1 MTKLPPSPKGSRKQ
15 PPIDRR
21 LAASPAGNA
30 TGDAPGTLRKVK
42 GALGRPLGLE
52 RKGGQLRVVLV
63 ERRRTAPADQA
74 PMLARIRAE
83 LRERLE
89 DLADTPAEHLMR
101 HLGFVGAELER
112 RGWSGVEAL
121 PGSVLGKALVQAEML
136 ASGNPSELLTIFVE
150 RLRLLKVAAEVR
162 EERASRLAG
171 LDDASLVVSES
182 THEDFEAS
190 LRSWADSL
198 AADMGGARDGSNG
211 RDRKPR

>member
-1 MTKLPPSPKGSRKQ
+1 MPNRPPSSKGLRKK
-15 PPIDRR
+15 PLIDRR
-21 LAASPAGNA
+21 LAESAAANAPDDAS
-30 TGDAPGTLRKVK
+30 GTLRRVK
-42 GALGRPLGLE
+42 GVLGRPLGFE
-52 RKGGQLRVVLV
+52 RKDGQLRVVLV

-112 RGWSGVEAL
+112 KGWSGVEAL
-121 PGSVLGKALVQAEML
+121 PGSVLCKALVQAEML
-136 ASGNPSELLTIFVE
+136 ASSDSSDLLTIFVE

-171 LDDASLVVSES
+171 LDDTSLVVSES
-182 THEDFEAS
+182 THEEFEAS
-190 LRSWADSL
+190 QRSWADSL
-198 AADMGGARDGSNG
+198 AAAMDGARDGSNG
-211 RDRKPR
+211 RDREPG